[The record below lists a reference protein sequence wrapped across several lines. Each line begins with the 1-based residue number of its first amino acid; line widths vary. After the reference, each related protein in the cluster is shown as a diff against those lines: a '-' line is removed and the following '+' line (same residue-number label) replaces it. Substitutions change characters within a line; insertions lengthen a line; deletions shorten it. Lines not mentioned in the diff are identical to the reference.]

1 MLIVLFGMMETNGC
15 KSHFKF
21 IEIFTERFVFISA
34 CIDTTQ
40 QGDLDQCKCLTNYI
54 DSHEFATFSAIG
66 L

>member
-1 MLIVLFGMMETNGC
+1 MIVLFGMMERNGC
-15 KSHFKF
+15 ESNFLLF
-21 IEIFTERFVFISA
+21 ISFIFICFSA

-66 L
+66 